1 MELLHRLNPF
11 EKLTEITPLKDLIP
25 ILFQS
30 HIVSIPLLEELCLIP
45 LTGVD
50 MDNSEFF
57 SNLFSSLK
65 LYISCTIFIKMDSD
79 DCLTIEKLQ

>member
-1 MELLHRLNPF
+1 M
-11 EKLTEITPLKDLIP
+11 
-25 ILFQS
+25 
-30 HIVSIPLLEELCLIP
+30 SIPL
-45 LTGVD
+45 TRVD